1 MELQGIIYLVLVL
14 GSGFMLGIFVILLFI
29 FVVTVCVGLMMLLSS
44 LTSRLRTKRQL
55 SRA

>member
-14 GSGFMLGIFVILLFI
+14 GSGFMLGIVVILLFI
-29 FVVTVCVGLMMLLSS
+29 FAVSVCVGLMMLLSS

>member
-44 LTSRLRTKRQL
+44 LTSRLRMKRQL
-55 SRA
+55 S